1 MMKRKYAIE
10 HNISSFYDVEE
21 VPVRIGLIKLYNAL
35 SSIISDGFSD
45 TVKITL
51 KDGIDLYK
59 SINVSI
65 THLALFFK
73 TLLYHVH
80 GEEDIEICL
89 STNDF
94 DAFIDIKC
102 NYRFTKEE
110 LSDIETALS
119 GTGLVYKIGEEI
131 HLETPLRGCG
141 VVTAYSFGTDEIR
154 HYMFYIIHGIM
165 FKLYK

>member
-1 MMKRKYAIE
+1 MMKRKYASE
-10 HNISSFYDVEE
+10 HDISSFYDVER
-21 VPVRIGLIKLYNAL
+21 VPVRVGLIKLYNAL

-51 KDGIDLYK
+51 KEGIDLYK

-65 THLALFFK
+65 THLAQFFK
-73 TLLYHVH
+73 KILYHVH

-94 DAFIDIKC
+94 DAFIDVKC
-102 NYRFTKEE
+102 NYKFTKEE
-110 LSDIETALS
+110 ISDIEAALN
-119 GTGLVYKIGEEI
+119 GTGLNFKIGEDI

-141 VVTAYSFGTDEIR
+141 VVTAYAFGTDEIR
-154 HYMFYIIHGIM
+154 HYMFYIIHSEM
-165 FKLYK
+165 FKIYQ

>member
-1 MMKRKYAIE
+1 MMKRKYASE
-10 HNISSFYDVEE
+10 HDISSFYDVER
-21 VPVRIGLIKLYNAL
+21 VPVRVGLIKLYNAL

-51 KDGIDLYK
+51 KEGIDLYK

-65 THLALFFK
+65 THLAQFFK
-73 TLLYHVH
+73 KILYHVH

-94 DAFIDIKC
+94 DAFIDVKC
-102 NYRFTKEE
+102 NYKFTKEE
-110 LSDIETALS
+110 ISDIEAALTD
-119 GTGLVYKIGEEI
+119 TGLNFKIGEDI

-141 VVTAYSFGTDEIR
+141 VVTAYAFGTDEIR
-154 HYMFYIIHGIM
+154 HYMFYIIHSVM
-165 FKLYK
+165 FKIYQ

>member
-1 MMKRKYAIE
+1 MMKRKYASE
-10 HNISSFYDVEE
+10 HDISSFYDVER
-21 VPVRIGLIKLYNAL
+21 VPVRVGLIKLYNAL

-51 KDGIDLYK
+51 KEGIDLYK

-65 THLALFFK
+65 THLAQFFK
-73 TLLYHVH
+73 KILYHVH

-94 DAFIDIKC
+94 DAFIDVKC
-102 NYRFTKEE
+102 NYKFTKEE
-110 LSDIETALS
+110 ISDIEAALN
-119 GTGLVYKIGEEI
+119 GTGLNFKIGEDF

-141 VVTAYSFGTDEIR
+141 VVTAYAFGTDEIR
-154 HYMFYIIHGIM
+154 HYMFYIIHSVM
-165 FKLYK
+165 FKLYQ